1 MAGNTIGKSA
11 KRLLSVLLIFLVAEM
26 KVSAQETIKIDY
38 GPKAGPNVSILRG
51 TRPFEGMRKPVFGIS
66 AGGFFNVRALKSRFQ
81 FEMDLL
87 FTMRGNKAEYL
98 NLNSDLDETKSINV
112 SYLEVPVLFK
122 YIIGNG
128 KTMRASLFGGP
139 AYAGI
144 LRATYNNGN
153 IKDRITNDIKRD
165 DLGIT
170 AGGGLTW
177 FYLDRWYFLDVRY
190 FHGMINTSD
199 LITKNL
205 DVFNPNLPPEIT
217 DKDPFKKDIGR
228 YFNSTL
234 SLTFGV
240 SLSRQVNF
248 IR

>member
-11 KRLLSVLLIFLVAEM
+11 TRLLSVLLLFFVAETI
-26 KVSAQETIKIDY
+26 VSAQEKIKIDY
-38 GPKAGPNVSILRG
+38 GPKAGPNVSVLRG
-51 TRPFEGMRKPVFGIS
+51 IRPFEGMRKPVVGIC

-87 FTMRGNKAEYL
+87 FTMRGNKADYL
-98 NLNSDLDETKSINV
+98 NLNSEQDETKSINV
-112 SYLEVPVLFK
+112 SYLEVPILLK
-122 YIIGNG
+122 YLIGNG
-128 KTMRASLFGGP
+128 KSMRASLFAGP

-153 IKDRITNDIKRD
+153 IKNRITNDIKRD
-165 DLGIT
+165 DLGII
-170 AGGGLTW
+170 AGAGLTW

-190 FHGMINTSD
+190 FHGFINTSD
-199 LITKNL
+199 LITKNM
-205 DVFNPNLPPEIT
+205 DVFNPNLPREIT
-217 DKDPFKKDIGR
+217 ELDPFKKEIAN
-228 YFNSTL
+228 YYNSTL
-234 SLTFGV
+234 SVTFGV